1 MLNIPRRIALLA
13 LTTAAVWLAACGGP
27 DAPAPSAQGNAPQ
40 ESQYL
45 EVPRVS
51 LEEAKSALDAGSAI
65 FLDVRSQQSY
75 ESQHIPGALN
85 IPLPDMEARLGELDK
100 AEWIITYCT

>member
-1 MLNIPRRIALLA
+1 MLNIRRKNALLVLA
-13 LTTAAVWLAACGGP
+13 TAAVLLAACGRP
-27 DAPAPSAQGNAPQ
+27 DAPASSAPGNALQ
-40 ESQYL
+40 ESQYT

-51 LEEAKSALDAGSAI
+51 LEEAKAALDAGSAM
-65 FLDVRSQQSY
+65 FLDVRAQASY

-85 IPLPDMEARLGELDK
+85 IPLPEIEARLGELDK